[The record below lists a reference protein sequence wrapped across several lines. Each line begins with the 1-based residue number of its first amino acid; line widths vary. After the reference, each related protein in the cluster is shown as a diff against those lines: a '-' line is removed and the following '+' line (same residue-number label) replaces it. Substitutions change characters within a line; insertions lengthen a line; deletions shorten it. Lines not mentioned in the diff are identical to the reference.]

1 MKDVFGIDLGT
12 TNTVIS
18 KGTVLFNGLIQSQI
32 IQVMQF
38 DENKCP
44 TMEFILPSIL
54 YVDENGKEYV
64 GKIAKDIK
72 SKFAVWGGTVTANNP
87 IIVKAKSCDDALII
101 ARNLNASG
109 LNTVKRL

>member
-1 MKDVFGIDLGT
+1 MSNTGEVNDTYFGIDLGT

-18 KGTVLFNGLIQSQI
+18 KGSVLFNGLVQSQI
-32 IQVMQF
+32 IQVMQV

-72 SKFAVWGGTVTANNP
+72 SKASK
-87 IIVKAKSCDDALII
+87 ILIPK
-101 ARNLNASG
+101 G
-109 LNTVKRL
+109 LM